1 MITGFEITPDEWNQ
15 TPLPVRTVAVSLQ
28 HQLYILNARLSV
40 YQKQNIELRAKIES
54 CEKIEH
60 EQADEI
66 TRLKSKVFELKERL
80 RQNSANSS
88 LPPSSDSP
96 FQPPHRRHSPS
107 ERKRGAQVGH
117 KGVGRQLL
125 PIAEVDKVIDLRP
138 DCCSAC
144 GSLLLGEDFRPAR
157 RQTIELVGGKAFIT
171 EYRNHRLRCLSC
183 KKVTR
188 GKWSED
194 AGAVTFGASVSA
206 MVAYLTGRLN
216 LSQRDA
222 VEALREL
229 FSLKIGLG
237 SISALQRRVSERLAE
252 PVTQALEFVLQQ
264 TSQCVDETGWQ
275 ENNQLNWLWV
285 NCTERVTVFQIQTG
299 RGQTDAQTIIDEEET
314 GVVTT
319 DRYSGYGFLQGWRRQ
334 ICWAHL
340 KRDFT
345 AMTER
350 EDTESQEIGK
360 HLLTETQKVFELFA
374 RVRDGTFAHCRLRSL
389 IEPIR
394 SQVKELLEIGSQ
406 IENPKTAAVCRRIL
420 KIYRSL
426 WTFVRV
432 SEVEPT
438 NNRAERALRRA
449 VLWRR
454 KSFGTQ
460 SEMGSRFVER
470 ILTVVATLRQQ
481 GRSVLEYLNKVGGV
495 DAAKGNLSELNLQ
508 ED

>member
-1 MITGFEITPDEWNQ
+1 MITGFEITQDEWNQ
-15 TPLPVRTVAVSLQ
+15 TPQPVRTAATSLQ

-40 YQKQNIELRAKIES
+40 YQKQNIDLQAKVES
-54 CEKIEH
+54 GERIQR

-66 TRLKSKVFELKERL
+66 TRLKSKVSELKERL
-80 RQNSANSS
+80 QQNSANSS

-96 FQPPHRRHSPS
+96 FQPPNHRRSPS
-107 ERKRGAQVGH
+107 ERKRGAQMGH
-117 KGVGRQLL
+117 QGVGRQLL
-125 PIAEVDKVIDLRP
+125 PIADVNKVIDLRP
-138 DCCSAC
+138 DRCSAC

-157 RQTIELVGGKAFIT
+157 RQTIELVSGQAFVT
-171 EYRNHRLRCLSC
+171 EYRNHSLRCLAC
-183 KKVTR
+183 RKLTR
-188 GKWSED
+188 SKWSEN
-194 AGAVTFGASVSA
+194 AVTGTFGASVSA
-206 MVAYLTGRLN
+206 MIAYLTGRLN

-222 VEALREL
+222 VEAMREL
-229 FSLKIGLG
+229 FRLKIGLG

-252 PVTQALEFVLQQ
+252 PVAQAFEFVQQQ

-285 NCTERVTVFQIQTG
+285 NCTEQVTVFQIQTG

-319 DRYSGYGFLQGWRRQ
+319 DRYPGYNFLQGWRRQ

-340 KRDFT
+340 KRDFV

-350 EDTESQEIGK
+350 EDAESKNIGEK
-360 HLLTETQKVFELFA
+360 LLTETKKVFELFA
-374 RVRDGTFAHCRLRSL
+374 KVRDGTLEHCRLRPL
-389 IEPIR
+389 IEPTR
-394 SQVKELLEIGSQ
+394 KRVKELFEIGSQ
-406 IENPKTAAVCRRIL
+406 IENRKTAAVCRHIL

-432 SEVEPT
+432 AEVEPT

-460 SEMGSRFVER
+460 SETGSRFVER
-470 ILTVVATLRQQ
+470 ILTVVTTLRQQ
-481 GRSVLEYLNKVGGV
+481 RRSVLDYLKTAC
-495 DAAKGNLSELNLQ
+495 AAKAMKQTGTELSLQ
-508 ED
+508 II